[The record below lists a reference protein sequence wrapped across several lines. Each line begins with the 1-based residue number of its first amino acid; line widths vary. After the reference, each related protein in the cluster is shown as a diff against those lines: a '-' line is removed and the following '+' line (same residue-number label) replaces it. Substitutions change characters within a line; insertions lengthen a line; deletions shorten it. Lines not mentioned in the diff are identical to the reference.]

1 MYKDE
6 YKAVCNSAATK
17 LNLLKTNPLG
27 YFVASMLAGM
37 FVAMG
42 GFLAFTLAGHLSTSE
57 TAAIW
62 AKPAQSAAF
71 AAALGNYFE
80 NLAITKT
87 TTAPMPLFFKAVLC
101 NILVCL
107 AVWCGIKMK
116 SESGKL
122 IMIFW
127 CIFVFMVCGFEHS
140 IANMSSIGISL
151 FTGKVGIGAYLY
163 NVVVV
168 TLGNMVGGILGVA
181 FPYHLISKEK

>member
-1 MYKDE
+1 
-6 YKAVCNSAATK
+6 
-17 LNLLKTNPLG
+17 
-27 YFVASMLAGM
+27 
-37 FVAMG
+37 
-42 GFLAFTLAGHLSTSE
+42 
-57 TAAIW
+57 
-62 AKPAQSAAF
+62 
-71 AAALGNYFE
+71 
-80 NLAITKT
+80 
-87 TTAPMPLFFKAVLC
+87 
-101 NILVCL
+101 
-107 AVWCGIKMK
+107 MK

-181 FPYHLISKEK
+181 LPYHLISKENKIKNKKVELSVKAALFRSILIHKA